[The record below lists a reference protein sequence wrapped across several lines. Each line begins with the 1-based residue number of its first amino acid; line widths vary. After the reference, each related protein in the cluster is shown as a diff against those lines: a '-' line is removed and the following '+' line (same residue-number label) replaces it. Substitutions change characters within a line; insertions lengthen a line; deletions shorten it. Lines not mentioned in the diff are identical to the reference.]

1 MSGPSQPSAEPI
13 TDKRQL
19 VDYIESGN
27 KPREQWRVGTEHEKF
42 AYDLVTHRPLTYEG
56 PKGIGEML
64 QRLTKFG
71 WQPVKEGGNVIALT
85 QNGASITLE
94 PGGQFELSGAPLENM
109 HQTCEEVHDHLDQ
122 VKGIG
127 AELGTGML
135 GLGFNPLWKRED
147 IPWMPKGRYAIMRAY
162 MPKVGKLGLDMM
174 LRTCTIQA
182 NLDYESEA
190 DMAKKFRVGL
200 ALQPIA
206 TALFASS
213 PFVEG
218 KPSGFLSYRSH
229 VWTDTD
235 AARTGDLPFVFE
247 QGFGFERYVDYLL
260 DVPMYFVYREG
271 KYIDASGQSF
281 RDFMAGKL
289 PAMPGQAPTMGDW
302 VDHLTTAFPEVRLK
316 KFLEMRGADGG
327 PWRRICAVPA
337 LWTGLLYDGSA
348 LDAAWDLVKDWSDEE
363 RAYLRRE
370 VPKTGLATIF
380 RGKPLKILARQTV
393 AIARQGLA
401 ARKRYDYLGRDE
413 GRFLDEMTEI
423 AERGRTLADDLLAK
437 YHGDWQ
443 GHVDPVFEDYAY

>member
-19 VDYIESGN
+19 VDYVASGN

-42 AYDLVTHRPLTYEG
+42 AYDLDTHRPLPYEG
-56 PKGIGEML
+56 PNGIGEIL
-64 QRLTKFG
+64 QRLTRFG
-71 WQPVKEGGNVIALT
+71 WQPVKEAGKVIALT

-94 PGGQFELSGAPLENM
+94 PGGQFELSGAPLENV
-109 HQTCEEVHDHLDQ
+109 HQTCEEVHEHLDQ

-135 GLGFNPLWKRED
+135 GLGFNPLWRRED
-147 IPWMPKGRYAIMRAY
+147 IPWMPKGRYKIMRAY
-162 MPKVGKLGLDMM
+162 MPKRGQLGLDMM

-206 TALFASS
+206 TALFANS

-218 KPSGFLSYRSH
+218 KPSGYLSYRSH

-235 AARTGDLPFVFE
+235 PDRTGDLPFVFE

-260 DVPMYFVYREG
+260 DVPMYFVYRDG
-271 KYIDASGQSF
+271 QYIDAAGQSF
-281 RDFMAGKL
+281 RDFMAGRL
-289 PAMPGQAPTMGDW
+289 PAMPGQVPTMGDW
-302 VDHLTTAFPEVRLK
+302 VDHMTTAFPEVRLK
-316 KFLEMRGADGG
+316 KYLEMRGADGG

-337 LWTGLLYDGSA
+337 LWVGLLYDTAA
-348 LDAAWDLVKDWSDEE
+348 LDAAWDLAKDWTDAE

-413 GRFLDEMTEI
+413 GRFLEELTDI
-423 AERGRTLADDLLAK
+423 AERGRTPADDLLAK
-437 YHGDWQ
+437 YHGDWH
-443 GHVDPVFEDYAY
+443 GEADPVFKDYAY

>member
-42 AYDLVTHRPLTYEG
+42 AYDLHTHRPLTYEG
-56 PKGIGEML
+56 PNGIGEML

-94 PGGQFELSGAPLENM
+94 PGGQFELSGAPLENI

-147 IPWMPKGRYAIMRAY
+147 IPWMPKGRYVIMRAY
-162 MPKVGKLGLDMM
+162 MPKVGNLGLDMM

-260 DVPMYFVYREG
+260 DVPMYFVYRDG

-337 LWTGLLYDGSA
+337 LWTGLLYDGAA
-348 LDAAWDLVKDWSDEE
+348 LDAAWDLVKDWTDEE

-370 VPKTGLATIF
+370 VPKTGLATMF

-443 GHVDPVFEDYAY
+443 GSVDPVFKDYAY